1 MKRFTPEETPELN
14 FVEAIKKPIAIKCAQ
29 IDEPF
34 IVKTMEG
41 ELQGKKGDWLMIGIN
56 GEMYPCDNEIFK
68 KTYDIQE

>member
-1 MKRFTPEETPELN
+1 MKRFSPEETPELN

-41 ELQGKKGDWLMIGIN
+41 ELQGKKATGL
-56 GEMYPCDNEIFK
+56 
-68 KTYDIQE
+68 